1 MRNPTKPVCLRTAG
15 LKKLSLVDRKGW
27 SIDLNQNNIVVA
39 DSNIETC
46 FHMLVAFNGKARI
59 AVCTPV
65 SFGRVLR

>member
-1 MRNPTKPVCLRTAG
+1 
-15 LKKLSLVDRKGW
+15 LVDRNRW

-65 SFGRVLR
+65 SFVRVLR